1 MVDTILYF
9 LFSFC
14 YIVLFFF
21 SIYVVRKNTSP
32 FYMLFLPLVIAGL
45 IYDNIMIGIGSFI
58 GEGDTLRSLSMLR
71 FWFHALFTPTLVLF
85 AYGVAK
91 YSTITWAK
99 KPVAGILFLLTT
111 FALISYETLET
122 ISQHMEVVRE
132 YGIVRYTLVGSSG
145 PPLMVL
151 IVAIIL
157 LFVGISLFRKTRWSS
172 MMIGVAVMLVGS
184 AVSIPIPST
193 AVTNTFE
200 LIFIFS
206 LFLTQRHL
214 MKIH

>member
-9 LFSFC
+9 LFFFC

-58 GEGDTLRSLSMLR
+58 GGGDTLRSLSILR

-85 AYGVAK
+85 AYGLAK

-111 FALISYETLET
+111 FALIGYEIIETL
-122 ISQHMEVVRE
+122 SQRTEVIRE

-172 MMIGVAVMLVGS
+172 MMIGVAVMIVGS
-184 AVSIPIPST
+184 AVPIPIPST

-214 MKIH
+214 VKIH

>member
-58 GEGDTLRSLSMLR
+58 GEGDTLHSLSMLR

-91 YSTITWAK
+91 YRRLHGLK
-99 KPVAGILFLLTT
+99 NLLPA
-111 FALISYETLET
+111 F
-122 ISQHMEVVRE
+122 
-132 YGIVRYTLVGSSG
+132 
-145 PPLMVL
+145 
-151 IVAIIL
+151 
-157 LFVGISLFRKTRWSS
+157 FFC
-172 MMIGVAVMLVGS
+172 
-184 AVSIPIPST
+184 
-193 AVTNTFE
+193 
-200 LIFIFS
+200 
-206 LFLTQRHL
+206 
-214 MKIH
+214 

>member
-1 MVDTILYF
+1 
-9 LFSFC
+9 
-14 YIVLFFF
+14 
-21 SIYVVRKNTSP
+21 
-32 FYMLFLPLVIAGL
+32 
-45 IYDNIMIGIGSFI
+45 
-58 GEGDTLRSLSMLR
+58 
-71 FWFHALFTPTLVLF
+71 
-85 AYGVAK
+85 
-91 YSTITWAK
+91 
-99 KPVAGILFLLTT
+99 
-111 FALISYETLET
+111 
-122 ISQHMEVVRE
+122 MEVVHE

-157 LFVGISLFRKTRWSS
+157 LFVGISLFCKTRWRS
-172 MMIGVAVMLVGS
+172 MMIGVAVMIVGS

-214 MKIH
+214 VKIH

>member
-1 MVDTILYF
+1 
-9 LFSFC
+9 
-14 YIVLFFF
+14 
-21 SIYVVRKNTSP
+21 
-32 FYMLFLPLVIAGL
+32 MLFLPLVIAGL
-45 IYDNIMIGIGSFI
+45 IYDNVMIGIGSFI

-111 FALISYETLET
+111 FALISYEIIET
-122 ISQHMEVVRE
+122 ISQRMEVVRE

-172 MMIGVAVMLVGS
+172 MMIGVAVMIVGS
-184 AVSIPIPST
+184 AVSVPIPST

-214 MKIH
+214 VKIH

>member
-58 GEGDTLRSLSMLR
+58 GEGDTLRSLSTFR

-99 KPVAGILFLLTT
+99 KPVVGILFLLTT
-111 FALISYETLET
+111 FALIGYEIIET
-122 ISQHMEVVRE
+122 ISQRMEAIRE
-132 YGIVRYTLVGSSG
+132 YGILRYTLVGSSG

-172 MMIGVAVMLVGS
+172 MMIGVAVMIVE
-184 AVSIPIPST
+184 APYQ
-193 AVTNTFE
+193 
-200 LIFIFS
+200 
-206 LFLTQRHL
+206 FLYQAQP
-214 MKIH
+214 

>member
-1 MVDTILYF
+1 
-9 LFSFC
+9 
-14 YIVLFFF
+14 
-21 SIYVVRKNTSP
+21 
-32 FYMLFLPLVIAGL
+32 MLFLPLVIAGL

-58 GEGDTLRSLSMLR
+58 VEGDNLRSLSMLR

-111 FALISYETLET
+111 FALIGYEILET
-122 ISQHMEVVRE
+122 ISQRIEVVRE

-172 MMIGVAVMLVGS
+172 MMIGVAVMIVGS
-184 AVSIPIPST
+184 AVSIPMPST

-214 MKIH
+214 VKIH